1 MAREFV
7 YLHLAIVGLMAIPTL
22 ALLLLE
28 PKTRKIAGVLLA
40 VHLVVYGILSYQGKY
55 VSDRSP
61 DGSSWWAWG
70 CAPDPNQVPFR
81 ETQPSALGLLFFPLI
96 AFDQKFVHRPPR

>member
-7 YLHLAIVGLMAIPTL
+7 DFALASVGIMAIPIL
-22 ALLLLE
+22 ALLVLE

-40 VHLVVYGILSYQGKY
+40 VQFAVYGILSYHGEY
-55 VSDRSP
+55 VSDSSP

-70 CAPDPNQVPFR
+70 CAPDRNRLPFR
-81 ETQPSALGLLFFPLI
+81 ERQPSTLGLLFGPLI
-96 AFDQKFVHRPPR
+96 AIDQTFVHRPPR